1 MKVKVFIWTPSPY
14 RGAVHTNFVLINYT
28 IMEERNKLLFLSV
41 RMKMNI
47 ILYNNKTLEI
57 PWLDRNLR
65 CFMIQWLRR
74 LILTRFLIFQTN
86 CINENDVFNI
96 EGQWL
101 NFELN
106 WKEFEGKFL
115 VWLEKVGYMRISY
128 LGSGWIEKEYE
139 SKKICLENFT

>member
-1 MKVKVFIWTPSPY
+1 
-14 RGAVHTNFVLINYT
+14 
-28 IMEERNKLLFLSV
+28 
-41 RMKMNI
+41 MKMNI

-57 PWLDRNLR
+57 PWLDLNLR
-65 CFMIQWLRR
+65 CFVIQWLRR
-74 LILTRFLIFQTN
+74 LILSRFLIFQTN

-101 NFELN
+101 NFKLN

-115 VWLEKVGYMRISY
+115 VCFEKVGYMRISY